1 MVFSVLIWKLG
12 RKFIDK
18 KVWKILN
25 VIGTISAV
33 AVILKFTVWGREETV
48 RHIFMLAAP
57 RSSEFYR
64 EMLMNVFLYFPLGLT
79 LTNMIGF
86 RSILFGS
93 ILSVMI
99 ETWQFMAGT
108 GVAQGTDVLCNVL
121 GIVVGSIA
129 MYRMDSCY
137 LTLR

>member
-1 MVFSVLIWKLG
+1 
-12 RKFIDK
+12 
-18 KVWKILN
+18 
-25 VIGTISAV
+25 
-33 AVILKFTVWGREETV
+33 
-48 RHIFMLAAP
+48 
-57 RSSEFYR
+57 
-64 EMLMNVFLYFPLGLT
+64 MNVFLYFPLGLT

-93 ILSVMI
+93 ILSVVI

>member
-1 MVFSVLIWKLG
+1 MVVSVLIWKLG

-18 KVWKILN
+18 KIWKILN
-25 VIGTISAV
+25 VIGMIAAV
-33 AVILKFTVWGREETV
+33 AVILKFTVWGREETG

-57 RSSEFYR
+57 RSSEFFR

-79 LTNMIGF
+79 LTNIIGC
-86 RSILFGS
+86 RSILFGG
-93 ILSVMI
+93 ILSVVI

-129 MYRMDSCY
+129 IHRMDSSY